1 MTQNNWYEENKDS
14 DEDPEIVYPF
24 DVILDDD
31 KVVTIT
37 NEEEFKELKDYCDY

>member
-1 MTQNNWYEENKDS
+1 MFLGIFTGNFK
-14 DEDPEIVYPF
+14 PF

-37 NEEEFKELKDYCDY
+37 NEEDFKELKDYCDY